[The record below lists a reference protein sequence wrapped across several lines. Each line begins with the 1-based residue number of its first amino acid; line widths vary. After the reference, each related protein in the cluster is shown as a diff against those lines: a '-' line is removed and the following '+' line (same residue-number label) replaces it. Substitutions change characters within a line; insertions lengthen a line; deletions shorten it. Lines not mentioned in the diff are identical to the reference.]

1 MDKIMYYK
9 KFFFMPIYS
18 DKSYVMYVFFFF
30 FCGSLN
36 IKYRQ

>member
-1 MDKIMYYK
+1 MDKIMHYK

-18 DKSYVMYVFFFF
+18 DKSYIMNAFCF